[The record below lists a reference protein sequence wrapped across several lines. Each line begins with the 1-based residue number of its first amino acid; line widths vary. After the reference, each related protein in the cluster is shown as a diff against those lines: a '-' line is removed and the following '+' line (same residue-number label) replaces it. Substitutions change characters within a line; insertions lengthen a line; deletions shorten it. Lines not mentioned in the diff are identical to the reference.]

1 MDEKEKLRLEK
12 VYSKMPDTELG
23 EMLLCDQSGYAE
35 GVYDLV
41 SAEAK
46 KRGLDKTKM
55 NEIIEK
61 KKSELPFS
69 WGKFI
74 IAVGFFY
81 GSIALIFGGIFGILT
96 EYFPNRIFSIIIG
109 GLSLI
114 YAYGL
119 MKRKRW
125 GLNIVLFLFY
135 ITIPI
140 CILEF
145 ILGISNVNT
154 MFTIQGIGGGIAAFL
169 NIIYFRKRKFMFTSG
184 EASQTSASVD
194 E

>member
-41 SAEAK
+41 LAEAR

-61 KKSELPFS
+61 KKAELPFS

-81 GSIALIFGGIFGILT
+81 GSIALIFGGIFGISK

-119 MKRKRW
+119 MKRKQW
-125 GLNIVLFLFY
+125 GLNIVMFLFY